1 MATTEDKILKHSGEY
16 LLAPHLQE
24 HDYVLVPSD
33 QPQMIYY
40 DQQPECL
47 QNFRYFR
54 ILNRAEVNKIDLRNF
69 FMIHFFPPRL

>member
-54 ILNRAEVNKIDLRNF
+54 ILNHAEVNKIDQEIFVLF
-69 FMIHFFPPRL
+69 IFSA